1 MGTEGLKV
9 YVASRLENAAAV
21 RVMYAVLH
29 DAGLQVAYDWT
40 RDGDVRGRGVMA
52 RREVSEKEIRAVRES
67 DALVLLCPGG
77 RGAHVELGA
86 ALALGIAVVVVG
98 PIDGLSDPAFYSHP
112 RVARVADAPQAVAFL
127 LGLAAARGADR

>member
-9 YVASRLENAAAV
+9 YVASRLENFAEV
-21 RVMYAVLH
+21 RVMYAVLR
-29 DAGLQVAYDWT
+29 DVGLSVSYDWT
-40 RDGDVRGRGVMA
+40 RDGDVRGRGVLA

-67 DALVLLCPGG
+67 DALVLLTPGG

-86 ALALGIAVVVVG
+86 ALALGIAIVVVG
-98 PIDGLSDPAFYSHP
+98 PVSGLEDPVFYSHP

-127 LGLAAARGADR
+127 LGLRAGR